1 MHCKRNF
8 QMDGQKKL
16 IFKVKFNIT
25 IKNQALRLK
34 YIQMLINLELHFTNY
49 WIQNPIS
56 KDNKIHKDIKIF
68 LN

>member
-49 WIQNPIS
+49 
-56 KDNKIHKDIKIF
+56 
-68 LN
+68 